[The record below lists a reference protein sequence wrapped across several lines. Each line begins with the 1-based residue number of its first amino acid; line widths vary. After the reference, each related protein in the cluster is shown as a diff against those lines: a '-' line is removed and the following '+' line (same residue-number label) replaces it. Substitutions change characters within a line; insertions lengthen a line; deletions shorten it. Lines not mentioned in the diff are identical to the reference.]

1 MDVDLKLF
9 DTDKPTSYVL
19 LFELYLIVWPG
30 VWHFKIFASQI
41 PFPMLFNGET

>member
-19 LFELYLIVWPG
+19 LLELFIIVWPG
-30 VWHFKIFASQI
+30 VWHLT
-41 PFPMLFNGET
+41 PMLFNGETWS